1 VLTSTGFGKATFQNP
16 LIHSL
21 LQASDLLPELV
32 DLVFEILLTPADSGI
47 TGFHNRPEAI
57 HRPDHGPAQKTCG
70 DLEPAERGLA
80 GRPRGRGG
88 REGSRGET
96 ARGPH
101 GRPKHEFG
109 GTLAQKQRPSGSP
122 ELRRRKF
129 STAPMGHGYTWQRMM
144 ETGKRDLLRSLPA
157 VDVVMRSP
165 SGRTLT
171 GRHGRASATAAV
183 REALEGL
190 RRQIVAGEGPE
201 VSEGAVAEAA
211 SRLLTGRGLG
221 RVVNATG
228 VVLHTNLGRSV
239 LSERAALAAYEAA
252 TRYSNLEYDLRS
264 GSRGSRYDHAVVLLR
279 ELTGAEDALVVNNCA
294 GATLLALAAVV
305 ASKASEAPEVIVSR
319 GQLIEIGGGFRIP
332 EVLALSGARLK
343 EVGTTNRTR
352 LSDYE
357 NAVTENT
364 RAVLWVHPSN
374 FETVGFTESVE
385 VQDLTSLGLP
395 LIADVGSGA
404 LLSVGEEPR
413 VQEVLRDGADL
424 AIFSGDKLLGGP
436 QAGIAVGASR
446 WISAMRHHPLARALR
461 ADKLCLAALEA
472 TLISYLE
479 GTEKEDLPTL
489 RMIRAP
495 VSEMED
501 RATNL
506 AENLRSAVPGLEV
519 DVTPSVARSGGG
531 TLPTYEI
538 PSFAVRLGGT
548 DPEALAED
556 LRSADPPVIGRVREE
571 RLWLDVRTLLPG
583 DEEAV
588 VGALRD
594 ANG

>member
-1 VLTSTGFGKATFQNP
+1 
-16 LIHSL
+16 
-21 LQASDLLPELV
+21 
-32 DLVFEILLTPADSGI
+32 
-47 TGFHNRPEAI
+47 
-57 HRPDHGPAQKTCG
+57 
-70 DLEPAERGLA
+70 
-80 GRPRGRGG
+80 
-88 REGSRGET
+88 
-96 ARGPH
+96 
-101 GRPKHEFG
+101 
-109 GTLAQKQRPSGSP
+109 
-122 ELRRRKF
+122 
-129 STAPMGHGYTWQRMM
+129 MM

-157 VDVVMRSP
+157 VDAVMRDP
-165 SGRTLT
+165 SGQTLAA
-171 GRHGRASATAAV
+171 RHGRASATAAV

-190 RRQIVAGEGPE
+190 RRRIVAGEGPE
-201 VSEGAVAEAA
+201 VSERTVATAA
-211 SRLLTGRGLG
+211 SKLLTTRGLR
-221 RVVNATG
+221 RVINATG

-239 LSERAALAAYEAA
+239 LSEQAALAAYDAA
-252 TRYSNLEYDLRS
+252 TGYSNLEYDLRS
-264 GSRGSRYDHAVVLLR
+264 GNRGSRYDHAVPLLG

-305 ASKASEAPEVIVSR
+305 ASNASEAPEVIVSR

-332 EVLALSGARLK
+332 EVLALSGARLQ

-357 NAVTENT
+357 NAVNEDTG
-364 RAVLWVHPSN
+364 AVLWVHPSN
-374 FETVGFTESVE
+374 FEMVGFTESVG
-385 VQDLTSLGLP
+385 VQDLKSLGLP
-395 LIADVGSGA
+395 VVADVGNGA

-413 VQEVLRDGADL
+413 VQETLRDGADL
-424 AIFSGDKLLGGP
+424 TIFSGDKLLGGP

-446 WISAMRHHPLARALR
+446 WISAMRNHPLARALR

-472 TLISYLE
+472 TLNSYLG

-495 VSEMED
+495 IPEIEN

-506 AENLRSAVPGLEV
+506 AENLRRNAPGFEV

-531 TLPTYEI
+531 TLPTHEI

-556 LRSADPPVIGRVREE
+556 LRSADPPVIGRVREGK
-571 RLWLDVRTLLPG
+571 LLLDVRTLLPG

-588 VGALRD
+588 IGALRD